1 MVDHRH
7 KKRGADEEGQG
18 VDEPRGA
25 NRSAPSVFGGWQ
37 TWARMLLGYGLILAY
52 ITLTASLGWC
62 IERILCGT
70 WGVPPGQDFHGS
82 GSSYLLFLSVVS
94 PVLIPVLLLMLGFIS
109 FGAYRLGLVFWPTRG
124 RGARGC

>member
-18 VDEPRGA
+18 VGEPRGA
-25 NRSAPSVFGGWQ
+25 SCSASSVFGGWR
-37 TWARMLLGYGLILAY
+37 TWARMLLGYGLILTY
-52 ITLTASLGWC
+52 ITLTASLGWL
-62 IERILCGT
+62 IARLVFGT

-94 PVLIPVLLLMLGFIS
+94 PVLIPVLLLMLGFVS
-109 FGAYRLGLVFWPTRG
+109 FGAYRLGLVFWPTQDTD
-124 RGARGC
+124 ARGC